1 VSAAKSHSFRKTSLF
16 QLFVSHAFRG
26 VSNIK
31 RRFKQMVANIS
42 ESCEGILLV
51 LKVCGVFLKVEK
63 NVGIWKDV
71 LDKLNQ
77 G

>member
-1 VSAAKSHSFRKTSLF
+1 M
-16 QLFVSHAFRG
+16 G
-26 VSNIK
+26 
-31 RRFKQMVANIS
+31 ANIS

-51 LKVCGVFLKVEK
+51 LKVCGVFLKGEK